1 MANHCHNERGV
12 PAASFNE
19 AWNNTDTVLDDL
31 RGLTV
36 VLLDLARESGMIDH
50 ASYDTSP
57 LMALIRVVQEKTN
70 EVVGLHEA
78 QHDAWKAERGAAQAT
93 PVAAWFQKWRE
104 AAEAETTAF
113 AKADPSHEHCPN
125 CTHASDAVHFAV
137 QQVLA
142 IPARNERDW
151 LLKLWA
157 ASDGGDLAMYA
168 AENASLWAEAKA
180 FVGGAA

>member
-1 MANHCHNERGV
+1 MANTCHNEPGM
-12 PAASFNE
+12 PAASYIN
-19 AWNNTDTVLDDL
+19 AYNDTDAAMDDL
-31 RGLTV
+31 RGLAI
-36 VLLDLARESGMIDH
+36 VLYDLATETGMIDH
-50 ASYDTSP
+50 ASHDTSP
-57 LMALIRVVQEKTN
+57 LMALIRVVEQKAHDVTR
-70 EVVGLHEA
+70 LHEA
-78 QHDAWKAERGAAQAT
+78 QHEAWKAEREAARAT

-104 AAEAETTAF
+104 ASEAETTAF

-125 CTHASDAVHFAV
+125 RTHASDAVHFAV

-168 AENASLWAEAKA
+168 AENASLWAEARA